1 MADETPDPLPLAPG
15 VELIESSTPAPQDFP
30 ILASDFQTEPDAI
43 SVKRFVEL
51 SDGRNI
57 DTAPLLAI
65 HRGADGYIILGR
77 FVEGENGKEWE
88 TVGAFR
94 PDELRDNLPGLAPLL
109 FQDSYATV
117 NSYWRK
123 HANISATTAFPLAS
137 RKEDNLRYLNACYA
151 DIDCGR
157 PEAPPDPNKPNQHL
171 PATACV
177 GVVLEL
183 AKRGIIPYPSMMAYS
198 GRGLYLFWLLRD
210 EADESQPA
218 RSRNAARVAFY
229 KQINRA
235 LHERLATAKLPIDR
249 GAHDAARVLRVPGSL
264 HSTAGKPVEYTTLLV
279 KNAGNPTGTYT
290 LGELADRVG
299 AKAITNTTKA
309 LGYDA
314 PKTGRNPNKRKGYRA
329 AASYAAEDIDAI
341 FQLSPWKYPG
351 RRRKLTIYATFLKQS
366 GISRADAL
374 AQCSLLAANCDPPYP
389 DEPKED
395 RTSPSVKE
403 IVAAAWISKRKRY
416 RRDKL
421 AELFGV
427 TPTIANDLELRS
439 ILPPSVRATRANART
454 LASRKIL
461 RDIRRRHISHYLA
474 SHPKASARE
483 VFRVLSRK
491 GIATNHQTVNEDM
504 NALGHKRA
512 PGSPGRPRKNPYP
525 PTTSRLT

>member
-1 MADETPDPLPLAPG
+1 MADELRDHLPIAPG

-30 ILASDFQTEPDAI
+30 ILTSDFQTEPEAI

-57 DTAPLLAI
+57 DAAPLLAI

-77 FVEGENGKEWE
+77 FVEGENGKEWQ
-88 TVGAFR
+88 TVGGFR
-94 PDELRDNLPGLAPLL
+94 PDELRDNLPGLAPIL
-109 FQDSYATV
+109 FQDSYASV
-117 NSYWRK
+117 NGYYRK
-123 HANISATTAFPLAS
+123 YASLSATTAFPMAS

-157 PEAPPDPNKPNQHL
+157 PEAAPDPEKPNQHL

-183 AKRGIIPYPSMMAYS
+183 AKRGVIPYPSMMAYS

-210 EADESQPA
+210 EDDETQPA
-218 RSRNAARVAFY
+218 RSFNPARVAFY

-235 LHERLATAKLPIDR
+235 LHERLIAAKLPIDR
-249 GAHDAARVLRVPGSL
+249 GAHDAARVLRVPGSI

-279 KNAGNPTGTYT
+279 KNTANPSGTYT
-290 LGELADRVG
+290 LGALASAVG

-309 LGYDA
+309 IGYDS

-329 AASYAAEDIDAI
+329 AASYAAEDIEAI
-341 FQLSPWKYPG
+341 FQHFNGWKYPG

-374 AQCSLLAANCDPPYP
+374 SQCAVMATNCAPPYP
-389 DEPKED
+389 DEPAED
-395 RTSPSVKE
+395 RTSPSVRE

-421 AELFGV
+421 AELFSV

-439 ILPPSVRATRANART
+439 ILPLSVRASRANARLLT
-454 LASRKIL
+454 SRKTL
-461 RDIRRRHISHYLA
+461 REIRRRHIAHYLA
-474 SHPKASARE
+474 THPKASARE
-483 VFRVLSRK
+483 VFRVLTRK
-491 GIATNHQTVNEDM
+491 GIATNPQTVNEDM
-504 NALGHKRA
+504 NTLGHHRS

-525 PTTSRLT
+525 VK